1 MPDAETN
8 ETEAASS
15 PAMPAATRLRVPRIA
30 SRPAVASRRKP
41 RGSGAVAGEAL
52 ARECGFC
59 ETYPIGCPGRD
70 RFVIEVVGRIVQLRT
85 VAVANV
91 DERARP
97 LLQHEGEVL

>member
-30 SRPAVASRRKP
+30 SHSAVASRRKP

-59 ETYPIGCPGRD
+59 EPYPIGGAGGD
-70 RFVIEVVGRIVQLRT
+70 GFIVEVVGRIVQLRA
-85 VAVANV
+85 VAVY
-91 DERARP
+91 RCR
-97 LLQHEGEVL
+97 